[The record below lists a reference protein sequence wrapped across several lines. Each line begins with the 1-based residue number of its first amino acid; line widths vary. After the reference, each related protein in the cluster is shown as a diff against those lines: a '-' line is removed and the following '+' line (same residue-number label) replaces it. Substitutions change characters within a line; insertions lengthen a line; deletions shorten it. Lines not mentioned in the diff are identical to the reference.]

1 MLINFALQ
9 TVINAVALWVAAW
22 AIPGITFGGGSTGQ
36 VVKTVVIVALIFG
49 IVNVFIKPILKLI
62 SLPFIILTL
71 GLFVF
76 IVNALMLAAHLVAGR
91 QVRPR
96 LPRRALLLGRRLR
109 RPHHHVRVDDPQLHQ
124 DRLSP
129 LSPAGMP

>member
-1 MLINFALQ
+1 MLLNFALQ

-22 AIPGITFGGGSTGQ
+22 AIPGITFGGDTTSQ

-49 IVNVFIKPILKLI
+49 IVNTFIKPFLKLI

-76 IVNALMLAAHLVAGR
+76 IVNALMLELTSWLAGKFDLAFH
-91 QVRPR
+91 VDNFFWDAVFG
-96 LPRRALLLGRRLR
+96 ALIITFVSMLLSFIRT
-109 RPHHHVRVDDPQLHQ
+109 D
-124 DRLSP
+124 
-129 LSPAGMP
+129 